1 LGAVYL
7 SFSIEAVAWGV
18 KPMRLAVLAMVLILA
33 DHFFFEGRYREA
45 AWLELRGLGNYIN
58 TELVR
63 LSPGLFDRK

>member
-1 LGAVYL
+1 
-7 SFSIEAVAWGV
+7 V
-18 KPMRLAVLAMVLILA
+18 KPIRLAVLAVVLILA
-33 DHFFFEGRYREA
+33 DQFFFEGRYREA